1 MRIKLLELA
10 FFVQRTMVYRCD
22 ISIYIWMMEKQN
34 TLPFTGDWRDYPF
47 FAQHQLS
54 STSIECLFKL
64 ELNKSGSVDHCY
76 QFTPWLRELY
86 ESGWEI
92 LQQTLKW
99 HGLFG
104 WLVSFGTSPFQV
116 DKVSSFSLS
125 SCECPVSND
134 REKVSTTPWEK
145 SGKHPT
151 AASNVFLR
159 QAVELQ
165 LINWVHATRKTYKRM
180 LAFTKFG
187 APAQSYQI
195 RRLWKAKIGQ
205 QQGCCLPWREIN
217 GKCRDFF
224 LDNGEL
230 VKTDLV
236 ILDKSLLEAEVVRFQ
251 GSAGRMNA
259 GH

>member
-1 MRIKLLELA
+1 MAGGPGYIIGNALAEAIPKLMGPPMSWNEDKAIGIGVFRAKNNGLP
-10 FFVQRTMVYRCD
+10 VRH
-22 ISIYIWMMEKQN
+22 IYLHMDDGETD

-54 STSIECLFKL
+54 STSIECLFQL

-134 REKVSTTPWEK
+134 REKFPRRPGRRVGNTRQP
-145 SGKHPT
+145 
-151 AASNVFLR
+151 LR
-159 QAVELQ
+159 
-165 LINWVHATRKTYKRM
+165 M
-180 LAFTKFG
+180 
-187 APAQSYQI
+187 
-195 RRLWKAKIGQ
+195 
-205 QQGCCLPWREIN
+205 
-217 GKCRDFF
+217 FF
-224 LDNGEL
+224 S
-230 VKTDLV
+230 VKL
-236 ILDKSLLEAEVVRFQ
+236 
-251 GSAGRMNA
+251 
-259 GH
+259 

>member
-1 MRIKLLELA
+1 MAGGPGYIIGNALAEAIPKLMGPPMSWNEDKAIGIGVFRAKNNGLP
-10 FFVQRTMVYRCD
+10 VRH
-22 ISIYIWMMEKQN
+22 IYLHMDDGETD

-54 STSIECLFKL
+54 STSIECLFQL

-104 WLVSFGTSPFQV
+104 WPVSFGTSPFQV

-125 SCECPVSND
+125 SCECPIK
-134 REKVSTTPWEK
+134 RPWKATTPWEK
-145 SGKHPT
+145 NGKHPT

-165 LINWVHATRKTYKRM
+165 LINWVHAT
-180 LAFTKFG
+180 
-187 APAQSYQI
+187 
-195 RRLWKAKIGQ
+195 
-205 QQGCCLPWREIN
+205 
-217 GKCRDFF
+217 
-224 LDNGEL
+224 LD
-230 VKTDLV
+230 V
-236 ILDKSLLEAEVVRFQ
+236 
-251 GSAGRMNA
+251 
-259 GH
+259 